1 MFTTKVQTL
10 APATVSEASDETLIV
25 MSPDAR
31 TQLLSQWWEHQR
43 LNAGDRDERK
53 KLATGQP
60 REAIDAWVEVSD
72 LVDEGSVGV
81 VLLLAD
87 LVDAGPPD
95 TGPSVVG
102 SGPLE
107 DLVHEHGDVLID
119 ELETLGRQRPSFRAA
134 LSSVNIEAGW
144 ITHATS
150 TRIRE
155 LVSVQVN

>member
-31 TQLLSQWWEHQR
+31 TQLLSQWWEHQG

-60 REAIDAWVEVSD
+60 REAIDAWAEVSD

-95 TGPSVVG
+95 TGPSVVRYARPH
-102 SGPLE
+102 SLAA
-107 DLVHEHGDVLID
+107 
-119 ELETLGRQRPSFRAA
+119 TLRTRTSR
-134 LSSVNIEAGW
+134 
-144 ITHATS
+144 TATS
-150 TRIRE
+150 PA
-155 LVSVQVN
+155 QH